1 MNALAAAVLAAGEL
15 ICEIPDQPTREAI
28 LIYDVRPGE
37 QAGVIGSR
45 RAGRRPVLV
54 READGMLHL
63 IEEDGP
69 SVRVT
74 TLTSC
79 ARSKRRG
86 GVDTCT
92 RFTAQHAWHFD
103 PYVRLSPAAALQ
115 RQPAGAATGY
125 CEAWRIE

>member
-1 MNALAAAVLAAGEL
+1 MNGLAAAVLAAGEL
-15 ICEIPDQPTREAI
+15 ICEIPDRPTREAI
-28 LIYDVRPGE
+28 LIYDVRAGE
-37 QAGVIGSR
+37 QAGVIDSR

-54 READGMLHL
+54 REDDGMLHL
-63 IEEDGP
+63 IEDEGP

-86 GVDTCT
+86 AVETCT

-103 PYVRLSPAAALQ
+103 PIARLAPAAAFH

-125 CEAWRIE
+125 CEPWRVD